1 MRLNGA
7 IPALASAALFGAAMP
22 LSKLL
27 LGSSDP
33 WLLAGLLYLGSGL
46 GLGAY
51 RVIVRS
57 PRPSLAGRSWLW
69 LGGATA
75 FGGVIAPVLLMFAL
89 MRMSASSASLLL
101 NAEGVLTALLAWLV
115 FREHIGKRIAIGM
128 GLIAAGAVSLSWPDH
143 TGPFNWIPTTLV
155 IGACLAWAIDNNLT
169 RRVADLDATWVA
181 ATKGLVAGVVNL
193 TLALLLGA
201 TLPSTIETSLSLM
214 TGLVTYGISLV
225 LFVLALRQLGTAR
238 TGAYFSIA
246 PFIGAVLAMALG
258 EQADA
263 RLLVAA
269 LLMGLGVW
277 LHLTER
283 HEHEHEHKSLEHS
296 HAHVHDEHH
305 QHEHKLSTDSNKPHA
320 HMHGH
325 TPLRHKHPHF
335 PDAHHQHGH

>member
-7 IPALASAALFGAAMP
+7 TLALASATLFGAAMP

-27 LGSSDP
+27 LGGSDP

-51 RVIVRS
+51 RVIARS
-57 PRPSLAGRSWLW
+57 PRPSLSARSWFW
-69 LGGATA
+69 IGGATA

-89 MRMSASSASLLL
+89 SRMSASSASLLL

-115 FREHIGKRIAIGM
+115 FREHIGRRIAIGM
-128 GLIAAGAVSLSWPDH
+128 GMITAGAVSLSWPDD
-143 TGPFNWIPTTLV
+143 TGPVNALPAALL

-193 TLALLLGA
+193 ALAMLLGTALPSMGETGLALL
-201 TLPSTIETSLSLM
+201 

-225 LFVLALRQLGTAR
+225 LFVLALRDLGAAR

-246 PFIGAVLAMALG
+246 PFIGAVLALALG
-258 EQADA
+258 EPPDA
-263 RLLVAA
+263 RLSIAG
-269 LLMGLGVW
+269 LLMGFGVW

-283 HEHEHEHKSLEHS
+283 HEHEHEHQPLEHS

-305 QHEHKLSTDSNKPHA
+305 QHEHKAAKGPIEPHTHLHNHA
-320 HMHGH
+320 
-325 TPLRHKHPHF
+325 PLRHKHPHF
-335 PDAHHQHGH
+335 PDAHHQHRH